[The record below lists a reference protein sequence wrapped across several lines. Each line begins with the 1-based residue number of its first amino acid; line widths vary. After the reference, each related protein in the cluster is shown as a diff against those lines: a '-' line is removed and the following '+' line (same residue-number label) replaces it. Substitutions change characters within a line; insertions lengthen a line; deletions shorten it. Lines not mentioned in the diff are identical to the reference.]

1 MSNDE
6 SAVAKLFM
14 NRRQL
19 KKTVLEILEKENLE
33 TIFRVISGYQEHLLL
48 NPLFIALCNNEERVR
63 CHAVCCFGRIVPAMA
78 TRDMES
84 ARIVM
89 RRFLWSLN
97 DESGGI
103 GWGAPEAMAEIMCHS
118 ERLRSEYLHMLISY
132 MREDGDERFQDG
144 NYIELPMLQ
153 RGLLWGIG
161 RLCQLHR
168 GKMIEHRIAGDVA
181 AYLNSPDCHVIG
193 LAIRCLGLLG
203 AASESA
209 RIAPFLKNNTQ
220 LSLFIDDAIH
230 SITVAQIAENAL
242 LRIHQ

>member
-1 MSNDE
+1 
-6 SAVAKLFM
+6 M

-19 KKTVLEILEKENLE
+19 KKILLEILEKEKLE
-33 TIFRVISGYQEHLLL
+33 TIFRVISGYREHLLL

-78 TRDMES
+78 NREMES

-89 RRFLWSLN
+89 RRLLWSLN

-118 ERLRSEYLHMLISY
+118 KRLRSEYLHMLISY

-161 RLCQLHR
+161 RLCQSHR
-168 GKMIEHRIAGDVA
+168 SEMIEHRIAGDVA
-181 AYLNSPDCHVIG
+181 AYLNSPDSHVVG

-209 RIAPFLKNNTQ
+209 KIAPFLKNNTE
-220 LSLFIDDAIH
+220 LSLFIEDVMQNV
-230 SITVAQIAENAL
+230 TVALIAEHAL
-242 LRIHQ
+242 MRIHR

>member
-1 MSNDE
+1 MD
-6 SAVAKLFM
+6 
-14 NRRQL
+14 RRQL
-19 KKTVLEILEKENLE
+19 KKRLLEILEKEKLE
-33 TIFRVISGYQEHLLL
+33 TILQVISGYQEHLLL
-48 NPLFIALCNNEERVR
+48 NPLFIALCNREEKVR

-78 TRDMES
+78 MRDMES

-168 GKMIEHRIAGDVA
+168 GEMIEHRIGGDVA
-181 AYLNSPDCHVIG
+181 AYLNSPDSHVIG
-193 LAIRCLGLLG
+193 LAIRCLGMLG
-203 AASESA
+203 ASSESA
-209 RIAPFLKNNTQ
+209 RIAPFLKNNTE
-220 LSLFIDDAIH
+220 LSLFIDDAIQH
-230 SITVAQIAENAL
+230 VTVAQITEHAL
-242 LRIHQ
+242 LQIDQ